1 MDDGTLDHVTPGM
14 ALPHVALP
22 ATDGTDI
29 SLASLPGRSVVAI
42 YPWTGRPGQPNPPR
56 WDDIPGAHG
65 STPELE
71 GFRDLHRHFEAHKA
85 RIFGLSPQATDYQR
99 ELAERL
105 MLPFPI
111 LSDAEAVF
119 ADSLRLP
126 SFATGGQTYLKR
138 LTLVVK
144 DGHIEWVFYPVQD
157 PAGHAGEVLHWLE
170 TMA

>member
-1 MDDGTLDHVTPGM
+1 
-14 ALPHVALP
+14 
-22 ATDGTDI
+22 
-29 SLASLPGRSVVAI
+29 
-42 YPWTGRPGQPNPPR
+42 
-56 WDDIPGAHG
+56 
-65 STPELE
+65 
-71 GFRDLHRHFEAHKA
+71 
-85 RIFGLSPQATDYQR
+85 
-99 ELAERL
+99 